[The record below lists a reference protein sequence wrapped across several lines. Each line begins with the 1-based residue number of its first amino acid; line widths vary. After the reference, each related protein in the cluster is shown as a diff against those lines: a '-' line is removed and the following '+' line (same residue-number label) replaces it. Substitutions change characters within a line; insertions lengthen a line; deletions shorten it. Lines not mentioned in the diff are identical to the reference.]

1 MNLIYLYIIY
11 YSNGIL
17 LHNMK
22 YSIAIAAL
30 LGLTTQV
37 QETQAITLWTNR
49 GTIAYE
55 ESESDDELVQL

>member
-1 MNLIYLYIIY
+1 
-11 YSNGIL
+11 
-17 LHNMK
+17 MK